1 MESKNPFRFMLFGR
15 PDDVGHF
22 LLNDVSNVLGV
33 RLGKT
38 AYKDFSNGEFLSH
51 HDESIRD
58 CDVYYFAQPRF
69 GEKERLSYDLDLME
83 SMVFA
88 LKQGSPNRITVVIPC
103 LPYARQDR
111 ATNYR
116 EPVLVQKIPMRM
128 QMAGSNRIITLRLH
142 NPSSY
147 NAHPNSIP
155 IVNIGT
161 RRLLLQHILSK
172 GFDLSKFKI
181 VSPDLGAAAECRKIA
196 EELGIPGNII
206 IINKYR
212 DPKKSNK
219 SEVMDIIGDPSGFN
233 CIMPD
238 DMADTCGTAFKSF
251 RALKEKGAL
260 DIYFSAVH
268 PILSGSAFENLAKSD
283 FKGVWFCNTCNLEEK
298 ADKIKNLDIIP
309 VTNLM
314 ARVINNLHNGESI
327 TDLSK
332 TGI

>member
-1 MESKNPFRFMLFGR
+1 MESKNPFRFKLFGR
-15 PDDVGHF
+15 PDGVSHF
-22 LLNDVSNVLGV
+22 LLNDVANQLGTE
-33 RLGKT
+33 LGKT
-38 AYKDFSNGEFLSH
+38 AYKEFSNGEFLSH
-51 HDESIRD
+51 HDESVRD

-69 GEKERLSYDLDLME
+69 GEKKKLSYDLDLME

-88 LKQGSPNRITVVIPC
+88 LKQGSPNRISVIIPC

-111 ATNYR
+111 ASNYR
-116 EPVLVQKIPMRM
+116 EPVLVQKVPMRM
-128 QMAGSNRIITLRLH
+128 QMAGANRIITLRLH

-155 IVNIGT
+155 IVNIPN
-161 RRLLLQHILSK
+161 RKLLIQHILSK
-172 GFDLSKFKI
+172 GFDLSKFMI

-219 SEVMDIIGDPSGFN
+219 SEVMDIIGDPKGFN

-238 DMADTCGTAFKSF
+238 DMADTSGTALKSF
-251 RALKEKGAL
+251 VALKDKGAL
-260 DIYFSAVH
+260 DVYFSAVH
-268 PILSGSAFENLAKSD
+268 PILSGKALENLDEAD

-298 ADKIKNLDIIP
+298 ANKIKNLDIIP
-309 VTNLM
+309 VTKLM
-314 ARVINNLHNGESI
+314 AKVIRNLHNGDSI
-327 TDLSK
+327 TDL
-332 TGI
+332 